1 MKEEDYKKMIDM
13 LIQATIMN
21 KIKWAEYTNT
31 SGSYTTSVEGCGLKI
46 WPDYDIE
53 IDDSS
58 YVISLAN
65 PDGRVF
71 STYSYSE
78 AYNSEEYQHLGNL
91 YNAIRDAVYRITESE
106 NLILSGLRNL
116 TGNK

>member
-46 WPDYDIE
+46 WPDA
-53 IDDSS
+53 S

-78 AYNSEEYQHLGNL
+78 ADNSEEYQHLGNL